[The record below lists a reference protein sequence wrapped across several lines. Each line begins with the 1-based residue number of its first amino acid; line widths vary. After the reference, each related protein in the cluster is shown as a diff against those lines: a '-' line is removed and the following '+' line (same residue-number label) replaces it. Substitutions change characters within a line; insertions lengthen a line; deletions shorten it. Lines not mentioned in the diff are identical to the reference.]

1 MSGQN
6 VMQIAALELCLI
18 TKLLM
23 CWILIPRAVY
33 NLCTA
38 LYTCVAASAI
48 NT

>member
-6 VMQIAALELCLI
+6 VMQIAALEMCLI
-18 TKLLM
+18 TKLF
-23 CWILIPRAVY
+23 IPPAVY

-38 LYTCVAASAI
+38 LYTFVAASAI